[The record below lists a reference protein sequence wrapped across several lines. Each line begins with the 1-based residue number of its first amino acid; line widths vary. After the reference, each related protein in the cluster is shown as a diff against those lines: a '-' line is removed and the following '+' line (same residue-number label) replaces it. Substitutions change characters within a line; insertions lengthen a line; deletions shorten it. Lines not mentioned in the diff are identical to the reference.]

1 MKTSRNV
8 RFVALFGTVAAFVI
22 AIAIAAFGGP
32 QIDASTTAPVG
43 QPHDRWYVETR
54 NQPVQRDRWYVEAK
68 MQPAARDQWYI
79 ESKARPAATDKW
91 YLDMPGAREH
101 TILTS
106 TTRDRWY
113 TETKAQPVG
122 DRSTDY
128 RADRAY
134 FHALGINMAA
144 SAVQSDTHQREM
156 NRLRDLNEASA
167 PALSAQPT
175 SGDRWY
181 LDMPGAREHTILTS
195 TAARDRWYTE
205 AKAQPAARDR
215 WYLDMPNTRKSFI

>member
-1 MKTSRNV
+1 MGTVRENGSRKNYRSRDNPHKEKKMKTSRNV

-106 TTRDRWY
+106 T
-113 TETKAQPVG
+113 
-122 DRSTDY
+122 
-128 RADRAY
+128 
-134 FHALGINMAA
+134 
-144 SAVQSDTHQREM
+144 
-156 NRLRDLNEASA
+156 
-167 PALSAQPT
+167 
-175 SGDRWY
+175 
-181 LDMPGAREHTILTS
+181 
-195 TAARDRWYTE
+195 AARDRWYTE